1 MKADEAPKKKVG
13 IFDRLE
19 QTKTGSTQQQR
30 VEITG
35 VNSVPT
41 TTASIFSRLGG
52 KTDDID
58 LDDEQAVQ
66 FAGILKS
73 APKKVIENISIASNS
88 KISRFFLF
96 LIFFLNLKFKTRS
109 LALKNR
115 PNHSKKRF

>member
-1 MKADEAPKKKVG
+1 MKSDEGPKKKVG

-19 QTKTGSTQQQR
+19 QTKTGSKQPQR

-41 TTASIFSRLGG
+41 TSASIFSRLGG

-58 LDDEQAVQ
+58 LDDEEALA

-73 APKKVIENISIASNS
+73 APKKVIEM
-88 KISRFFLF
+88 
-96 LIFFLNLKFKTRS
+96 IFRLES
-109 LALKNR
+109 
-115 PNHSKKRF
+115 